1 MHGQGTIQIKLPS
14 ISTSEEAFECSA
26 EVALFECRMGIR
38 STAKELFLTAGS
50 QNLTSMSLLA
60 NVEFASPKF
69 HEITFGVICTGK
81 EIPAKNPNAAAEN
94 DIRIQLSFILS
105 QITTKIKQWRC

>member
-38 STAKELFLTAGS
+38 STAKELFLTAG
-50 QNLTSMSLLA
+50 LA
-60 NVEFASPKF
+60 KSDKHVAASKCGICIPK
-69 HEITFGVICTGK
+69 V
-81 EIPAKNPNAAAEN
+81 P
-94 DIRIQLSFILS
+94 
-105 QITTKIKQWRC
+105 